1 MWTITLPKV
10 EDFINTQFYNYF
22 KLKII
27 KIQVFQQMKADH
39 LPIKFNQL
47 IDFTKKKRKKE
58 NFNVLYLK
66 PPILKITRK
75 TN

>member
-27 KIQVFQQMKADH
+27 KIQVFQQIKADH
-39 LPIKFNQL
+39 LPIGFNLL
-47 IDFTKKKRKKE
+47 IDFTKKKKKK
-58 NFNVLYLK
+58 LQCAYLL

-75 TN
+75 TNLK